1 MRFGGHVAPRAGG
14 TEPYWRKARQGPG
27 PTSSLEQGGSHCSR
41 PNSHPT
47 PGVRSQQG
55 SVPVSSS
62 QQAWGQPSSCPAPF
76 QAPAPPAPPAAL
88 CPGPLHPHTSEIKAS
103 HPAPCLFWKLLSA
116 SLGAEPEAFC
126 APPGS
131 QRTVDV
137 ARLGLEGACLLS
149 GHSRPSVLSGKQTW
163 PGGALCSGCL
173 VRLGG
178 RSLLP
183 HLHLGTLVGAQWGLC

>member
-1 MRFGGHVAPRAGG
+1 MLQTQFPPHPRGEVPAGIS
-14 TEPYWRKARQGPG
+14 PNVLF
-27 PTSSLEQGGSHCSR
+27 PTGLGAALLLPS
-41 PNSHPT
+41 PFP
-47 PGVRSQQG
+47 
-55 SVPVSSS
+55 SSS
-62 QQAWGQPSSCPAPF
+62 PSCPACCPLSR
-76 QAPAPPAPPAAL
+76 PPPPT
-88 CPGPLHPHTSEIKAS
+88 HSEIKAS
-103 HPAPCLFWKLLSA
+103 HPAPCLFWNLLSA
-116 SLGAEPEAFC
+116 SPGAEPEAFC

-131 QRTVDV
+131 QRMVDV

-149 GHSRPSVLSGKQTW
+149 GHSRPSVLSEKQTW